1 MPQAIQQLRARAARL
16 SLRGRLGL
24 SGKLLLLTIP
34 FVLIAEI
41 LIYVPAIANFRM
53 NRLNDRLAA
62 ANTAAL
68 VLDAAPSGMVPD
80 SLARQILGSI
90 GARAVAIKMG
100 QQRRLLASADLP
112 AAIDHDIDMRTM
124 TPWSA
129 IVGSFETMLESGNQA
144 IRIIGPGPRG
154 AQFIEVVTDELP
166 LRQSMYR
173 FSRNLLLLSLAIAVL
188 TAALVYLAL
197 HFLFV
202 RPMRRLTANLVG
214 FHQNPESSARI
225 IVPSQ
230 RGDEIGVAER
240 ELSDMQRD
248 LVSMLHQ
255 KSRLAALGLAV
266 SKINHDLRNLLAS
279 SQLLSDQL
287 ASVPDPRVQRF
298 APKLM
303 RSLER
308 AIAFCQSTLSYGRAQ
323 EAAPDRRMIAV
334 ESVVNQKLEEFLL
347 ENPLEARAIS
357 AKVVEAARAREAARK
372 AREMTRRKGALDIAG
387 LPGKLAD
394 CQEKDPAQSEL
405 FIVEG
410 DSAGGS
416 AKQGRNRRN
425 QAVLPLRGKIL
436 NVERARFDRM
446 LNSAEVGTLITALG
460 TGIGPDEF
468 NVDKLRYHR
477 IIIMTDADVDG
488 AHIRTL
494 LLTFFF
500 RHMKDVITNGHMFI
514 AQPPLYKM
522 AIGRQ
527 ARYVYSDKERDDLIE
542 KDKAKVT
549 NRFKGL
555 GEMNA
560 EQLWETTMDPT
571 KRVLLRVDIEDAMVA
586 DTIFSNLMGDDVA
599 PRKAFIQAHAASV
612 RNLDV

>member
-1 MPQAIQQLRARAARL
+1 MSVTADEAPL
-16 SLRGRLGL
+16 SERPREKPSRRLGL

-34 FVLIAEI
+34 LVILAEI

-112 AAIDHDIDMRTM
+112 SAVDHDVDMRTM
-124 TPWSA
+124 TVWAA
-129 IVGSFETMLESGNQA
+129 IVDSIEVMLETGNQT
-144 IRIIGPGPRG
+144 IRVIGPTPGG
-154 AQFIEVVTDELP
+154 AQFIETVIDEAP
-166 LRQSMYR
+166 LRASMYR
-173 FSRNLLLLSLAIAVL
+173 FSRNLFWLSLVISVL

-197 HFLFV
+197 HYLFV

-323 EAAPDRRMIAV
+323 EAAPDRRMILV
-334 ESVVNQKLEEFLL
+334 EPVVIEVRESAGL
-347 ENPLEARAIS
+347 ASDASITWIS
-357 AKVVEAARAREAARK
+357 AIERGLTIDADPDQLFRVLLNLVRNAAQALEGRPRSDAATQQIRITGRREGTVAIVEVSDTGPGVPVKARDHLFEAFQTSGRTGGSGLGLAIAAELVRAHGGEIHLVEGTIGATFRIAIPDRPVELLSIRNARARA
-372 AREMTRRKGALDIAG
+372 
-387 LPGKLAD
+387 
-394 CQEKDPAQSEL
+394 
-405 FIVEG
+405 
-410 DSAGGS
+410 
-416 AKQGRNRRN
+416 
-425 QAVLPLRGKIL
+425 
-436 NVERARFDRM
+436 
-446 LNSAEVGTLITALG
+446 
-460 TGIGPDEF
+460 
-468 NVDKLRYHR
+468 
-477 IIIMTDADVDG
+477 
-488 AHIRTL
+488 
-494 LLTFFF
+494 
-500 RHMKDVITNGHMFI
+500 
-514 AQPPLYKM
+514 
-522 AIGRQ
+522 
-527 ARYVYSDKERDDLIE
+527 
-542 KDKAKVT
+542 
-549 NRFKGL
+549 
-555 GEMNA
+555 
-560 EQLWETTMDPT
+560 
-571 KRVLLRVDIEDAMVA
+571 
-586 DTIFSNLMGDDVA
+586 
-599 PRKAFIQAHAASV
+599 
-612 RNLDV
+612 

>member
-1 MPQAIQQLRARAARL
+1 MPNWMRNRPALSNCNLTGCRAKSIVKHEPSKADIVSQTDEQPTRELPRPKPP
-16 SLRGRLGL
+16 RRLGL

-34 FVLIAEI
+34 LVVIAGI

-80 SLARQILGSI
+80 SLARQILTSI

-112 AAIDHDIDMRTM
+112 PAIDHNVDMREM
-124 TPWSA
+124 TVWSA
-129 IVGSFETMLESGNQA
+129 IVDAFEVMLESGNQS
-144 IRIIGPGPRG
+144 IRIIGPAPGG
-154 AQFIEVVTDELP
+154 AQFIEVVVDELP
-166 LRQSMYR
+166 LRQAMYR
-173 FSRNLLLLSLAIAVL
+173 FSSNLLLVSLGISIL

-197 HFLFV
+197 HYLFV

-214 FHQNPESSARI
+214 FHRDPESSARI

-308 AIAFCQSTLSYGRAQ
+308 AIDFCQSPLSYGRVQ
-323 EAAPDRRMIAV
+323 EPAPDRRMILV
-334 ESVVNQKLEEFLL
+334 EPVAAEVRESAGL
-347 ENPLEARAIS
+347 AADASIGWIS
-357 AKVVEAARAREAARK
+357 AIER
-372 AREMTRRKGALDIAG
+372 G
-387 LPGKLAD
+387 L
-394 CQEKDPAQSEL
+394 
-405 FIVEG
+405 
-410 DSAGGS
+410 
-416 AKQGRNRRN
+416 
-425 QAVLPLRGKIL
+425 
-436 NVERARFDRM
+436 
-446 LNSAEVGTLITALG
+446 
-460 TGIGPDEF
+460 GI
-468 NVDKLRYHR
+468 
-477 IIIMTDADVDG
+477 DADPD
-488 AHIRTL
+488 
-494 LLTFFF
+494 
-500 RHMKDVITNGHMFI
+500 
-514 AQPPLYKM
+514 
-522 AIGRQ
+522 
-527 ARYVYSDKERDDLIE
+527 
-542 KDKAKVT
+542 
-549 NRFKGL
+549 
-555 GEMNA
+555 
-560 EQLWETTMDPT
+560 QLF
-571 KRVLLRVDIEDAMVA
+571 RVLL
-586 DTIFSNLMGDDVA
+586 NL
-599 PRKAFIQAHAASV
+599 V
-612 RNLDV
+612 RNAAQALESRPKGDAATMQIRITGRRDGSVAITEVSNPGPGVPARPREHLFEAFQSSGRPGGSGLGLAIAAELVRAHGGNIHLVEGTIGATFRLAVPARPGGRMSARRA